1 MSPYNFLSN
10 RPLKELNQESDLF
23 NILKKLEFIKLFLEK
38 ETYYLQKNNMVVLYG
53 NWGSG
58 KTTLIHSIEKQIDKA
73 FYKPVIFNAWRYE
86 KDENLAY
93 SLFEFLLDE
102 LKVKKDIK
110 KQIRKLGGILLKG
123 SLKSIKIIGNIVEEY
138 EKYLDMISMDKS
150 LYKKISEFE
159 TEFQS
164 MLKSKLGNDKIL
176 LVFVDDLDRCNPENV
191 LDLLSSIKLF
201 FTLGEES
208 SLNEPKSRVIY
219 FCGLDK
225 DAVIKAAELKYR
237 DKIKG
242 EEFLEK
248 IFDTSFYMPRNYN
261 TENFVEKSKLFE
273 EHKSIISN
281 FFNSIKFTNPR
292 HLKKI
297 FNKYQLIT
305 LIKDNFA
312 NEFGGLVP
320 EIIRNKKGYI
330 FDTILVLFFLIL
342 YEYHYQKYEEI
353 KAYENKFENY
363 IDYLVDKSS
372 KTIPRESKANL
383 INRELKESKQFFRF
397 GSISNHELLY
407 SQDTRSNLH
416 KFLSFFTP
424 RINKDFEFKSI
435 QGDFI
440 YFEQFEYNEN
450 KILIEFCRFI
460 YDHIEEITIKE
471 PEQYLSKDYNLF
483 TLFDMVET
491 LL

>member
-1 MSPYNFLSN
+1 MSAYNFLSN
-10 RPLKELNQESDLF
+10 RPLKGLDQDSDLF
-23 NILKKLEFIKLFLEK
+23 NVLKKIEFIKLFLEK

-58 KTTLIHSIEKQIDKA
+58 KTTLIHSIEKQINKD

-102 LKVKKDIK
+102 LKVKEDIK

-123 SLKSIKIIGNIVEEY
+123 SLKSITVIGNIAEEY
-138 EKYLDMISMDKS
+138 EKFLEKVSSEKS

-164 MLKSKLGNDKIL
+164 ILKSNLEKDKIL

-225 DAVIKAAELKYR
+225 DAAIKAAELKYR

-273 EHKSIISN
+273 EHKLIISN

-297 FNKYQLIT
+297 FNKYQLIS

-312 NEFGGLVP
+312 NEFGELIP
-320 EIIRNKKGYI
+320 EIIRNKKGHI
-330 FDTILVLFFLIL
+330 FDTILTLFFLIL
-342 YEYHYQKYEEI
+342 YEFHYQKYEEI
-353 KAYENKFENY
+353 KAYEFKFENY
-363 IDYLVDKSS
+363 IEHLTDKSS
-372 KTIPRESKANL
+372 KEISRESKGNIINNL
-383 INRELKESKQFFRF
+383 RDNKSFFKF
-397 GSISNHELLY
+397 GNISNLKFLNPTEGHINY
-407 SQDTRSNLH
+407 H

-424 RINKDFEFKSI
+424 RIYKDFEFKSV
-435 QGDFI
+435 QDFR

-450 KILIEFCRFI
+450 QILIDFCRFI
-460 YDHIEEITIKE
+460 FDHIKDITIKE
-471 PEQYLSKDYNLF
+471 PDHHLNGDYNLF
-483 TLFDMVET
+483 SLFDMVET

>member
-1 MSPYNFLSN
+1 MSAYNFLSN
-10 RPLKELNQESDLF
+10 RPLKGLDQDSDLF
-23 NILKKLEFIKLFLEK
+23 NVLKKIEFIKLFLEK

-58 KTTLIHSIEKQIDKA
+58 KTTLIHSIEKQINKD

-102 LKVKKDIK
+102 LKVKEDIK

-123 SLKSIKIIGNIVEEY
+123 SLKSITVIGNVAEEY
-138 EKYLDMISMDKS
+138 EKFLEKVSSEKS

-164 MLKSKLGNDKIL
+164 ILKSTLEKDKIL

-225 DAVIKAAELKYR
+225 DAAIKAAELKYR

-273 EHKSIISN
+273 EHKLIISN

-297 FNKYQLIT
+297 FNKYQLIS

-312 NEFGGLVP
+312 NEFGELIP
-320 EIIRNKKGYI
+320 EIIRNKKGHI
-330 FDTILVLFFLIL
+330 FDTILTLFFLIL
-342 YEYHYQKYEEI
+342 YEFHYQKYEEI
-353 KAYENKFENY
+353 KAYEFKFENY
-363 IDYLVDKSS
+363 IEHLTDKSS
-372 KTIPRESKANL
+372 KEISRESKGNIINNL
-383 INRELKESKQFFRF
+383 RDNKSFFKF
-397 GSISNHELLY
+397 GNISNLKFLNPTEGHINY
-407 SQDTRSNLH
+407 H

-424 RINKDFEFKSI
+424 RIYKDFEFKSV
-435 QGDFI
+435 QDFR

-450 KILIEFCRFI
+450 QILIDFCRFI
-460 YDHIEEITIKE
+460 FDHIKDITIKE
-471 PEQYLSKDYNLF
+471 PDHHLNGDYNLF
-483 TLFDMVET
+483 SLFDMVET

>member
-1 MSPYNFLSN
+1 MSAYNFLSN
-10 RPLKELNQESDLF
+10 RPLMGLDQDSDLF
-23 NILKKLEFIKLFLEK
+23 NVLKKIEFIKLFLEK
-38 ETYYLQKNNMVVLYG
+38 ETDYLQKNNMVVLYG

-58 KTTLIHSIEKQIDKA
+58 KTTLIHSIEQQINKNL
-73 FYKPVIFNAWRYE
+73 YKPVIFNAWRYE

-102 LKVKKDIK
+102 LKVKEDSKQKIK
-110 KQIRKLGGILLKG
+110 KFGGILLKG
-123 SLKSIKIIGNIVEEY
+123 SLKSIKVIGNITEEY
-138 EKYLDMISMDKS
+138 EKYLEKISLDKS
-150 LYKKISEFE
+150 LYRKISEFE

-164 MLKSKLGNDKIL
+164 MLKSKLGNNKIL
-176 LVFVDDLDRCNPENV
+176 LVFVDDLDSCNPENV

-208 SLNEPKSRVIY
+208 SLNDPKSRVIY

-225 DAVIKAAELKYR
+225 YAVIKAAELKYK

-248 IFDTSFYMPRNYN
+248 IFDTSFHIPKNYN
-261 TENFVEKSKLFE
+261 TENFVEKSQLFE
-273 EHKSIISN
+273 EHKSIISK
-281 FFNSIKFTNPR
+281 FLNSIKFTNPR

-297 FNKYQLIT
+297 FNKYQLIS
-305 LIKDNFA
+305 LVKDNFKT
-312 NEFGGLVP
+312 EFGELIP

-342 YEYHYQKYEEI
+342 YEFHYHKYEEI
-353 KAYENKFENY
+353 KAYEFKFENY
-363 IDYLVDKSS
+363 IEHLVDNSS
-372 KTIPRESKANL
+372 KPTSRQSKGNMVNNL
-383 INRELKESKQFFRF
+383 RDNKSFFKFGNIGNLKFLNPTEGHK
-397 GSISNHELLY
+397 NY
-407 SQDTRSNLH
+407 H

-424 RINKDFEFKSI
+424 RINKDFELKSV
-435 QGDFI
+435 QDFR
-440 YFEQFEYNEN
+440 YFEQFEYDEN
-450 KILIEFCRFI
+450 KILIDFCRFI
-460 YDHIEEITIKE
+460 YDHIKEITTEE
-471 PEQYLSKDYNLF
+471 PDYPLNGDYNLF

>member
-1 MSPYNFLSN
+1 MGEYNFLSN
-10 RPLKELNQESDLF
+10 RPLKKLDQKNDLF
-23 NILKKLEFIKLFLEK
+23 NIFKKIEFIKLFLEK
-38 ETYYLQKNNMVVLYG
+38 ETSYLQKNNMVVLYG

-58 KTTLIHSIEKQIDKA
+58 KTTLIHSIEKQINKD
-73 FYKPVIFNAWRYE
+73 FYEPVIFNAWRYE

-110 KQIRKLGGILLKG
+110 IQIRKLGGILLKE
-123 SLKSIKIIGNIVEEY
+123 SLKSIKIIGNIVEGY
-138 EKYLDMISMDKS
+138 EKYLDMISSDES
-150 LYKKISEFE
+150 LYKKISKFE
-159 TEFQS
+159 TGFQS
-164 MLKSKLGNDKIL
+164 MLKSTLGNDKIL

-208 SLNEPKSRVIY
+208 SLNEPKSQVIY

-225 DAVIKAAELKYR
+225 DAVIKAAELKYK

-248 IFDTSFYMPRNYN
+248 IFDLSFYMPKNYD
-261 TENFVEKSKLFE
+261 TEIFVEKSQLFE

-281 FFNSIKFTNPR
+281 FLNSIKFTNPR

-297 FNKYQLIT
+297 FNKYQLIS

-312 NEFGGLVP
+312 NEFGELIPDV
-320 EIIRNKKGYI
+320 IRNKKGYI

-363 IDYLVDKSS
+363 IDHLVDKSS
-372 KTIPRESKANL
+372 SPTSRESKANL
-383 INRELKESKQFFRF
+383 INSKLKAPRTFFVF
-397 GSISNHELLY
+397 GKISNLDFLNPTEGDKNYHML
-407 SQDTRSNLH
+407 
-416 KFLSFFTP
+416 LSFFTP

-435 QGDFI
+435 QGSFE
-440 YFEQFEYNEN
+440 YFEQFEYSNN
-450 KILIEFCRFI
+450 KILIDFCRFVF
-460 YDHIEEITIKE
+460 DNIEKILIEK
-471 PEQYLSKDYNLF
+471 PDSYSSNDYNLF
-483 TLFDMVET
+483 SLFDMVET

>member
-1 MSPYNFLSN
+1 
-10 RPLKELNQESDLF
+10 PLKGLDQDSDLF
-23 NILKKLEFIKLFLEK
+23 NVLKKIEFIKLFLEK

-58 KTTLIHSIEKQIDKA
+58 KTTLIHSIEKHINKD

-102 LKVKKDIK
+102 LKVKEDIK

-123 SLKSIKIIGNIVEEY
+123 SLKSITVIGNIAEEY
-138 EKYLDMISMDKS
+138 EKFLEKVSSEKS

-164 MLKSKLGNDKIL
+164 ILKSNLEKDKIL

-225 DAVIKAAELKYR
+225 DAAIKAAELKYR

-273 EHKSIISN
+273 EHKLIITS

-297 FNKYQLIT
+297 FNKYQLIS

-312 NEFGGLVP
+312 NEFGELIP
-320 EIIRNKKGYI
+320 EIIRNKKGHI
-330 FDTILVLFFLIL
+330 FDTILTLFFLIL
-342 YEYHYQKYEEI
+342 YEFHYQKYEEI
-353 KAYENKFENY
+353 KAYEFKFENY
-363 IDYLVDKSS
+363 IEHLTDKSS
-372 KTIPRESKANL
+372 KEISRESKGNIINNL
-383 INRELKESKQFFRF
+383 RDNKSFFKF
-397 GSISNHELLY
+397 GNISNLKFLNPTEGHINY
-407 SQDTRSNLH
+407 H

-424 RINKDFEFKSI
+424 RIYKDFEFKSV
-435 QGDFI
+435 QDFR

-450 KILIEFCRFI
+450 QILIDFCRFI
-460 YDHIEEITIKE
+460 FDHIKDITIKE
-471 PEQYLSKDYNLF
+471 PDHHLNGDYNLF
-483 TLFDMVET
+483 SLFDMVET

>member
-1 MSPYNFLSN
+1 MSAYNFLSN
-10 RPLKELNQESDLF
+10 RPLKGLDQDSDLF
-23 NILKKLEFIKLFLEK
+23 NVLKKIEFIKLFLEK

-58 KTTLIHSIEKQIDKA
+58 KTTLIHSIEKQINKD

-102 LKVKKDIK
+102 LKVKEDIK

-123 SLKSIKIIGNIVEEY
+123 SLKSITVIGNIAEEY
-138 EKYLDMISMDKS
+138 EKFLEKVSSEKS

-164 MLKSKLGNDKIL
+164 ILKSNLEKDKIL

-225 DAVIKAAELKYR
+225 DAAIKAAELKYR

-273 EHKSIISN
+273 EHKLIISN

-297 FNKYQLIT
+297 FNKYQLIS

-312 NEFGGLVP
+312 NEFGELIP
-320 EIIRNKKGYI
+320 EIIRNKKGHI
-330 FDTILVLFFLIL
+330 FDTILTLFFLIL
-342 YEYHYQKYEEI
+342 YEFHYQKYEEI
-353 KAYENKFENY
+353 KAYEFKFENY
-363 IDYLVDKSS
+363 IEHLTDKSS
-372 KTIPRESKANL
+372 KEISRESKGNIINNL
-383 INRELKESKQFFRF
+383 RDNKLFFKF
-397 GSISNHELLY
+397 GNISNLKFLNPTEGHINY
-407 SQDTRSNLH
+407 H

-424 RINKDFEFKSI
+424 RIYKDFEFKSV
-435 QGDFI
+435 QDFR

-450 KILIEFCRFI
+450 QILIDFCRFI
-460 YDHIEEITIKE
+460 FDHIKDITIKE
-471 PEQYLSKDYNLF
+471 PDHHLNGDYNLF
-483 TLFDMVET
+483 SLFDMVET

>member
-1 MSPYNFLSN
+1 MSAYNFLSN
-10 RPLKELNQESDLF
+10 RPLKGLDQDSDLF
-23 NILKKLEFIKLFLEK
+23 NVLKKIEFIKLFLEK

-58 KTTLIHSIEKQIDKA
+58 KTTLIHSIEKQINKD

-86 KDENLAY
+86 KDENLAC

-102 LKVKKDIK
+102 LKVKEDIK

-123 SLKSIKIIGNIVEEY
+123 SLKSITVIGNIAEEY
-138 EKYLDMISMDKS
+138 EKFLEKVSSEKS

-164 MLKSKLGNDKIL
+164 ILKSNLEKDKIL

-225 DAVIKAAELKYR
+225 DAAIKAAELKYR

-273 EHKSIISN
+273 EHKLIISN
-281 FFNSIKFTNPR
+281 FINSIKFTNPR

-297 FNKYQLIT
+297 FNKYQLIS

-312 NEFGGLVP
+312 NEFGELIP
-320 EIIRNKKGYI
+320 EIIRNKKGHI
-330 FDTILVLFFLIL
+330 FDTILTLFFLIL
-342 YEYHYQKYEEI
+342 YEFHYQKYEEI
-353 KAYENKFENY
+353 KAYEFKFENY
-363 IDYLVDKSS
+363 IEHLTDKSS
-372 KTIPRESKANL
+372 KEISRESKGNIINNL
-383 INRELKESKQFFRF
+383 RDNKSFFKF
-397 GSISNHELLY
+397 GNISNLKFLNPTEGHINY
-407 SQDTRSNLH
+407 H

-424 RINKDFEFKSI
+424 RIYKDFEFKSV
-435 QGDFI
+435 QDFR

-450 KILIEFCRFI
+450 QILIDFCRFI
-460 YDHIEEITIKE
+460 FDHIKDITIKE
-471 PEQYLSKDYNLF
+471 PDHHLNGDYNLF
-483 TLFDMVET
+483 SLFDMVET

>member
-1 MSPYNFLSN
+1 MSAYNFLSN
-10 RPLKELNQESDLF
+10 RPLKGLDQDSDLF
-23 NILKKLEFIKLFLEK
+23 NVLKKIEFIKLFLEK

-58 KTTLIHSIEKQIDKA
+58 KTTLIHSIEKQINKD

-102 LKVKKDIK
+102 LKVKEDIK

-123 SLKSIKIIGNIVEEY
+123 SLKSIKIIGNIEEEY
-138 EKYLDMISMDKS
+138 EKYLDMISLDKS

-248 IFDTSFYMPRNYN
+248 IFDTSFYMSRNYN

-297 FNKYQLIT
+297 FNKYQLIS

-312 NEFGGLVP
+312 NEFGELIP

-342 YEYHYQKYEEI
+342 YEFHYQKYEEI
-353 KAYENKFENY
+353 KAYEFKFENY
-363 IDYLVDKSS
+363 IEHLKDKSS
-372 KTIPRESKANL
+372 KEISRESKGNIINNL
-383 INRELKESKQFFRF
+383 RDNKSFFKF
-397 GSISNHELLY
+397 GNISNLKFLNPTEGHINY
-407 SQDTRSNLH
+407 H

-424 RINKDFEFKSI
+424 RIYKDFEFKSV
-435 QGDFI
+435 QDFR

-450 KILIEFCRFI
+450 QILIDFCRFI
-460 YDHIEEITIKE
+460 FDHIKDITIKE
-471 PEQYLSKDYNLF
+471 PDHHLNGDYNLF
-483 TLFDMVET
+483 SLFDMVET

>member
-1 MSPYNFLSN
+1 MSAYNFLSN
-10 RPLKELNQESDLF
+10 RPLKGLDQDSDLF
-23 NILKKLEFIKLFLEK
+23 NVLKKIEFIKLFLEK

-58 KTTLIHSIEKQIDKA
+58 KTTLIHSIEKQINKD

-102 LKVKKDIK
+102 LKVKEDIK

-123 SLKSIKIIGNIVEEY
+123 SLKSITVIGNIAEEY
-138 EKYLDMISMDKS
+138 EKFLEKVSSEKS

-164 MLKSKLGNDKIL
+164 ILKSNLEKDKIL

-225 DAVIKAAELKYR
+225 DAAIKAAELKYR

-242 EEFLEK
+242 KEFLEK

-273 EHKSIISN
+273 EHKLIISS

-297 FNKYQLIT
+297 FNKYQLIS

-312 NEFGGLVP
+312 NEFGELIP
-320 EIIRNKKGYI
+320 EIIRNKKGHI
-330 FDTILVLFFLIL
+330 FDTILTLFFLIL
-342 YEYHYQKYEEI
+342 YEFHYQKYEEI
-353 KAYENKFENY
+353 KAYEFKFENY
-363 IDYLVDKSS
+363 IEHLTDKSS
-372 KTIPRESKANL
+372 KDIPREAKSNIINNL
-383 INRELKESKQFFRF
+383 RDNKSFFKF
-397 GSISNHELLY
+397 GNISNLKFLNPTEGHINY
-407 SQDTRSNLH
+407 H

-424 RINKDFEFKSI
+424 RIYKDFEFKSV
-435 QGDFI
+435 QDFR

-450 KILIEFCRFI
+450 QILIDFCRFI
-460 YDHIEEITIKE
+460 FDHIKDITIKE
-471 PEQYLSKDYNLF
+471 PDHHLNGDYNLF
-483 TLFDMVET
+483 SLFDMVET

>member
-1 MSPYNFLSN
+1 MSAYNFLSN
-10 RPLKELNQESDLF
+10 RFIKELDQENDLF
-23 NILKKLEFIKLFLEK
+23 DVLKKLKFIELFLEN
-38 ETYYLQKNNMVVLYG
+38 ETNHLQKNNMVVLYG

-58 KTTLIHSIEKQIDKA
+58 KTTLINSIKKEIDKDI
-73 FYKPVIFNAWRYE
+73 YYPVIFNAWRYE
-86 KDENLAY
+86 KDENLTY
-93 SLFEFLLDE
+93 SLFDFLLDE
-102 LKVKKDIK
+102 LKIDDENKKKIK
-110 KQIRKLGGILLKG
+110 KFASIFLKG
-123 SLKSIKIIGNIVEEY
+123 SLKSIKVIGNIAEEY
-138 EKYLDMISMDKS
+138 DKYLEKVSSEKS

-164 MLKSKLGNDKIL
+164 LLKSTLGNDKIL

-208 SLNEPKSRVIY
+208 SLNEPKSQVIY

-225 DAVIKAAELKYR
+225 NAVIKAAELKYK

-248 IFDTSFYMPRNYN
+248 IFDISFNMPKNYN
-261 TENFVEKSKLFE
+261 TEKFVEKSQLFE

-281 FFNSIKFTNPR
+281 FLNSIEFTNPR

-297 FNKYQLIT
+297 FNKYQLLS
-305 LIKDNFA
+305 LIKEKFT
-312 NEFGGLVP
+312 NEFGELIP

-342 YEYHYQKYEEI
+342 YEFNYPKYIEI
-353 KAYENKFENY
+353 KTYENKFENY
-363 IDYLVDKSS
+363 IDYLVFSSS
-372 KTIPRESKANL
+372 KPISRQEKSNMINNLKAD
-383 INRELKESKQFFRF
+383 KQFFTFRN
-397 GSISNHELLY
+397 ISNLKLLY
-407 SQDTRSNLH
+407 SGDTPNNFHR
-416 KFLSFFTP
+416 FLSFFTP

-435 QGDFI
+435 QGDFR
-440 YFEQFEYNEN
+440 YFEQFEYSEN
-450 KILIEFCRFI
+450 HILIDFCRFI
-460 YDHIEEITIKE
+460 YDHIKEITIEE
-471 PEQYLSKDYNLF
+471 PDQYLSKNYNLF

>member
-1 MSPYNFLSN
+1 MSAYNFLSN
-10 RPLKELNQESDLF
+10 RPLKGLDQDSDLF
-23 NILKKLEFIKLFLEK
+23 NVLKKIEFIKLFLEK

-58 KTTLIHSIEKQIDKA
+58 KTTLIHSIEKQINKD

-102 LKVKKDIK
+102 LKVKEDIK

-123 SLKSIKIIGNIVEEY
+123 SLKSITVIGNIAEEY
-138 EKYLDMISMDKS
+138 EKFLEKVSSEKS

-164 MLKSKLGNDKIL
+164 ILKSNLEKDKIL

-225 DAVIKAAELKYR
+225 DAAIKAAELKYR

-273 EHKSIISN
+273 EHKLIISS

-297 FNKYQLIT
+297 FNKYQLIS

-312 NEFGGLVP
+312 NEFGELIP
-320 EIIRNKKGYI
+320 EIIRNKKGHI
-330 FDTILVLFFLIL
+330 FDTILTLFFLIL
-342 YEYHYQKYEEI
+342 YEFHYQKYEEI
-353 KAYENKFENY
+353 KAYEFKFENY
-363 IDYLVDKSS
+363 IEHLTDKSS
-372 KTIPRESKANL
+372 KEISRESKGNIINNL
-383 INRELKESKQFFRF
+383 RDNKSFFKF
-397 GSISNHELLY
+397 GNISNLKFLNPTEGHINY
-407 SQDTRSNLH
+407 H

-424 RINKDFEFKSI
+424 RIYKDFEFKSV
-435 QGDFI
+435 QDFR

-450 KILIEFCRFI
+450 QILIDFCRFI
-460 YDHIEEITIKE
+460 FDHIKDITIKE
-471 PEQYLSKDYNLF
+471 PDHHLNGDYNLF
-483 TLFDMVET
+483 SLFDMVET

>member
-1 MSPYNFLSN
+1 MSAYNFLSN
-10 RPLKELNQESDLF
+10 RPLKELDQDSDLF
-23 NILKKLEFIKLFLEK
+23 NVLKKIEFIKLFLEK

-58 KTTLIHSIEKQIDKA
+58 KTTLIHSIEKQINKD

-297 FNKYQLIT
+297 FNKYQLIS

-312 NEFGGLVP
+312 NEFGELIP
-320 EIIRNKKGYI
+320 EIIRIKKGYI
-330 FDTILVLFFLIL
+330 FDAILVLFFLIL

-353 KAYENKFENY
+353 KAYEFKFENY
-363 IDYLVDKSS
+363 IAYLVDSSS
-372 KTIPRESKANL
+372 KPISRQSKSNIINNL
-383 INRELKESKQFFRF
+383 KVDKQFFRF
-397 GSISNHELLY
+397 GNISNFKFLY
-407 SQDTRSNLH
+407 SRDIPENFH

-435 QGDFI
+435 QGDFR
-440 YFEQFEYNEN
+440 YFEQFEYSEN
-450 KILIEFCRFI
+450 QILIDFCRFI
-460 YDHIEEITIKE
+460 YDHIKEITIKE
-471 PEQYLSKDYNLF
+471 PDQYLNKDYNLF

>member
-1 MSPYNFLSN
+1 MSAYNFLSN
-10 RPLKELNQESDLF
+10 RPLKGLDQDSDLF
-23 NILKKLEFIKLFLEK
+23 NVLKKMEFIKLFLEK

-58 KTTLIHSIEKQIDKA
+58 KTTLIHSIEKQINKD

-93 SLFEFLLDE
+93 SLFDFLLDE
-102 LKVKKDIK
+102 LKVDDDNKKKIK
-110 KQIRKLGGILLKG
+110 KFASIFLKG
-123 SLKSIKIIGNIVEEY
+123 SLKSIKVVGNIAEEY
-138 EKYLDMISMDKS
+138 DKYLEKVISEKS

-159 TEFQS
+159 IEFQS
-164 MLKSKLGNDKIL
+164 MLKSILGNDKIL

-208 SLNEPKSRVIY
+208 SLNKPKSQVIY

-248 IFDTSFYMPRNYN
+248 IFDTSFYMPRSYN

-297 FNKYQLIT
+297 FNKYQLIS

-312 NEFGGLVP
+312 NEFGELIP
-320 EIIRNKKGYI
+320 EIIINKKGYI

-342 YEYHYQKYEEI
+342 YEFHYQKYEEI
-353 KAYENKFENY
+353 KAYEFKFENY
-363 IDYLVDKSS
+363 IEHLKDKGS
-372 KTIPRESKANL
+372 KEISRESKGNIINNL
-383 INRELKESKQFFRF
+383 RGNKSFFKF
-397 GSISNHELLY
+397 GNISNLKFLN
-407 SQDTRSNLH
+407 SNDTTKNFH

-424 RINKDFEFKSI
+424 RINKDFEFRSI
-435 QGDFI
+435 QGDFR
-440 YFEQFEYNEN
+440 YFEQFEYSEN
-450 KILIEFCRFI
+450 QILIDLCRFI
-460 YDHIEEITIKE
+460 HNRKNEITIKE
-471 PEQYLSKDYNLF
+471 SERKLSNDYNLF